1 VQTARNKP
9 QSASETSDGNLGNA
23 SFRYMEEMEAA
34 FNNMAH
40 SLAPPILIS
49 SCGTQGLEWS
59 EVELETTNFD
69 APSLNSAQVKR
80 RYTNKRKLISSPT
93 KPNEDKVK
101 RTYEDSRIEESLEK
115 IRESL
120 AKSDQVTAVL
130 VELMKNEI
138 KERRKERKAAA
149 RQHKALMMILAAGV
163 LAKHPGNEEEADK
176 MARSAVADATDLD
189 SD

>member
-1 VQTARNKP
+1 
-9 QSASETSDGNLGNA
+9 
-23 SFRYMEEMEAA
+23 MEEMEAA
-34 FNNMAH
+34 FSNSAH
-40 SLAPPILIS
+40 SIAPPILIS
-49 SCGTQGLEWS
+49 SSGIQGLEWS

-69 APSLNSAQVKR
+69 APSLTSAQVKR

-93 KPNEDKVK
+93 KPNEDKTK
-101 RTYEDSRIEESLEK
+101 RTNEDSSIEESLEK

-176 MARSAVADATDLD
+176 MARSAVADATDMD
-189 SD
+189 SE